1 MHRFIECGSL
11 APTVPEA
18 FLISSPH
25 QSGVNG
31 LSISSLDSML
41 LVATAG
47 DDNAVG
53 VERVEFSE
61 IDGKLAVSD
70 SSSTTIANAH
80 GSTIQG
86 LDFLSPTLLTSSSVE
101 QRLNV
106 YSLDLTPNP
115 PNMKLVESTCLD
127 VADCSAQDVVR
138 LERRGESEEWKIIVA
153 GIGIEVG
160 QSLIGV

>member
-1 MHRFIECGSL
+1 FIECGSL

-31 LSISSLDSML
+31 LSISSRDPML

-53 VERVEFSE
+53 VERVEFNE
-61 IDGKLAVSD
+61 IDGKLAVSN
-70 SSSTTIANAH
+70 SSSTTIVNAH

-86 LDFLSPTLLTSSSVE
+86 LDFLSLTILASSSVE
-101 QRLNV
+101 QRLNF
-106 YSLDLTPNP
+106 YSLDSTSSPLSL
-115 PNMKLVESTCLD
+115 KLVESTSLD
-127 VADCSAQDVVR
+127 VADCSAQDVIAV
-138 LERRGESEEWKIIVA
+138 EKGDGGEEWKVVVA
-153 GIGIEVG
+153 GIGMEVVDVSD
-160 QSLIGV
+160 SLE